1 MAVLLFGTPEE
12 LKELVYDPAF
22 MAAIGQAERPRVGR
36 EAFKRAV
43 QEYAVR
49 MHNMYAES
57 HGVDAKA
64 IVRSLLLEL
73 TNGLAGVTADVPE
86 YLFNKILDKIA
97 KNYVP
102 MGCRLKL
109 GGKD

>member
-12 LKELVYDPAF
+12 LKELVSDPAF
-22 MAAIGQAERPRVGR
+22 MAAIGQAEKPRVGR

-49 MHNMYAES
+49 IHNMYSES

-73 TNGLAGVTADVPE
+73 TNGLASVTADVPE
-86 YLFNKILDKIA
+86 HLFNKVLDKVSS
-97 KNYVP
+97 NYVP
-102 MGCRLKL
+102 IEYRQKL